1 MPEYVPACVCHVAL
15 PCCDRAST
23 SSNHA
28 APSLALSHAHIAIC
42 TCSCLSFRRDT
53 LANQSSLQR
62 RNCSRSFFFKTSHVV
77 IGTLTLM
84 SSSTRVR
91 HQSVAS
97 KIHTGQSFIPPLEYG
112 LQRSTVPYPK
122 RNSPIPL
129 HSEHDQEPSLPF
141 SNNKSSGNNK
151 KYRQILICSPAM
163 QTCPWEDGPLTVGVL
178 RKQ

>member
-1 MPEYVPACVCHVAL
+1 MIYM
-15 PCCDRAST
+15 
-23 SSNHA
+23 
-28 APSLALSHAHIAIC
+28 
-42 TCSCLSFRRDT
+42 CSCLSFRRDS

-91 HQSVAS
+91 HQSVTN

-112 LQRSTVPYPK
+112 LQRSTAPYPK

-141 SNNKSSGNNK
+141 SNNKSSGNIK
-151 KYRQILICSPAM
+151 KYKKLSRQILIGSPAM
-163 QTCPWEDGPLTVGVL
+163 QTCPWEDGPLTVGVS
-178 RKQ
+178 RKQL